1 MIINNSTPRLDHYRV
16 TAEFERQRASFMIW
30 PERQDNWRNG
40 GKPAQKA
47 FTELAK
53 IISQFQPV
61 TMLVNEDQYLN
72 AKEKLAGIARVV
84 EMSNNDAW
92 AKDVLPIY
100 INRGHDIRAVN
111 FSFNAWGGLIDG
123 LYFPWD
129 FDDQLAGK
137 VADLEKIDYYSEK
150 TVLEGCSIITDGEGT
165 IITTEDV
172 LLAEDRNQNPSKTF
186 MEAILKEYLGAKKII
201 WLKHGYFL
209 DETGGDIDNMV
220 NFVKPGEIVLT
231 WTDDSTDPL
240 YEACHDALNILEEAT
255 DAYDRH
261 FKIHKL
267 PIPAIQSLTEEE
279 TKGID
284 LVKGLMPRAVG
295 QRLTATYVNYITI
308 NDAII
313 YPLFAD
319 PQDQKTQK
327 ILERLFPERQVIG
340 FPVREILIGGGGLH
354 TIVNSIPKP

>member
-1 MIINNSTPRLDHYRV
+1 MKIENSTPRIDHFKM
-16 TAEFERQRASFMIW
+16 TAEFTRQQSTYMIW

-47 FTELAK
+47 FTDLAK
-53 IISQFQPV
+53 TISKYQPV

-72 AKEKLAGIARVV
+72 AKSKLAGIARVV

-100 INRGHDIRAVN
+100 INNGHELRAVN

-129 FDDQLAGK
+129 YDDQLAGK
-137 VADLEKIDYYSEK
+137 VADLEQIDYYSDK
-150 TVLEGCSIITDGEGT
+150 TILEGCSIITDGEGT

-172 LLAEDRNQNPSKTF
+172 LLAEDRNQSPSKSF
-186 MEAILKEYLGAKKII
+186 METILKEYLGAQKVI

-220 NFVKPGEIVLT
+220 NFIRPGEVVLT
-231 WTDDSTDPL
+231 WTNDPKDPL
-240 YEACHDALNILEEAT
+240 YPACHEALQILQRAT
-255 DAYDRH
+255 DVHNRH
-261 FKIHKL
+261 FKIHKFQ
-267 PIPAIQSLTEEE
+267 IPDIQTLTEEE
-279 TKGID
+279 TRGID

-295 QRLTATYVNYITI
+295 QRLTATYVNFITI

-313 YPLFAD
+313 YPLFND
-319 PQDQKTQK
+319 QQDKEAHKLFT
-327 ILERLFPERQVIG
+327 RLFPNRDVIG

-354 TIVNSIPKP
+354 TIVNSIPRP

>member
-1 MIINNSTPRLDHYRV
+1 
-16 TAEFERQRASFMIW
+16 
-30 PERQDNWRNG
+30 
-40 GKPAQKA
+40 
-47 FTELAK
+47 
-53 IISQFQPV
+53 
-61 TMLVNEDQYLN
+61 
-72 AKEKLAGIARVV
+72 
-84 EMSNNDAW
+84 
-92 AKDVLPIY
+92 
-100 INRGHDIRAVN
+100 
-111 FSFNAWGGLIDG
+111 
-123 LYFPWD
+123 
-129 FDDQLAGK
+129 
-137 VADLEKIDYYSEK
+137 
-150 TVLEGCSIITDGEGT
+150 
-165 IITTEDV
+165 
-172 LLAEDRNQNPSKTF
+172 
-186 MEAILKEYLGAKKII
+186 
-201 WLKHGYFL
+201 
-209 DETGGDIDNMV
+209 MV

>member
-1 MIINNSTPRLDHYRV
+1 MEIDNSTPRIDHFKM
-16 TAEFERQRASFMIW
+16 TAEFNRQQASYMIW
-30 PERQDNWRNG
+30 PQRQDNWRNG

-47 FTELAK
+47 FTQLAK
-53 IISQFQPV
+53 IISKFQPL

-72 AKEKLAGIARVV
+72 AKAKLKGIARVV
-84 EMSNNDAW
+84 EMSSNDAW

-100 INRGHDIRAVN
+100 LNNGHQLRAVS
-111 FSFNAWGGLIDG
+111 FGFNAWGGLIDG

-129 FDDQLAGK
+129 FDDQLAEK
-137 VADLEKIDYYSEK
+137 VADLERIDYYSEK
-150 TVLEGCSIITDGEGT
+150 TILEGCSILTDGQGT

-172 LLAEDRNQNPSKTF
+172 LLAEDRNQSPTREF
-186 MEAILKEYLGAKKII
+186 METILREYLGAQKII

-220 NFVKPGEIVLT
+220 NFIRPGEIVLT
-231 WTDDSTDPL
+231 WTNDTSDPL
-240 YEACHDALNILEEAT
+240 YSTCREAFQVLQNST
-255 DAYDRH
+255 DNHDRH

-267 PIPAIQSLTEEE
+267 HIPTIQTLTARE
-279 TKGID
+279 TMGID

-295 QRLTATYVNYITI
+295 QRLTATYVNFITI
-308 NDAII
+308 NNAII
-313 YPLFAD
+313 YPLFND
-319 PQDQKTQK
+319 PYDKEAYK
-327 ILERLFPERQVIG
+327 IFKKVFPDREIIG